1 MNFTRAEE
9 RRFAPERVRLPLV
22 ALIDVVMLLLI
33 YFVLAGSLTPEE
45 TELPAS
51 LRTEKAGGKAS
62 DLLPQI
68 LIVEPGGGGA
78 AAQFRIGER
87 VLSDRAALASIL
99 KQLPKEAG
107 VAVKVRPG
115 VDVAAAAAALQACSD
130 GGFTKVSYV
139 PAK

>member
-1 MNFTRAEE
+1 MKFTRGED

-22 ALIDVVMLLLI
+22 ALIDVIMLLLI

-45 TELPAS
+45 SELPSS

-68 LIVEPGGGGA
+68 LIVEPGPA

-87 VLSDRAALASIL
+87 VMSDRASLAAIL
-99 KQLPKEAG
+99 KQLPKDAG

-115 VDVAAAAAALQACSD
+115 VDVAAAAAALQACTD

>member
-51 LRTEKAGGKAS
+51 LRTEKAGGKPS

-78 AAQFRIGER
+78 AQFRIGER
-87 VLSDRAALASIL
+87 ILSDRAALASIL